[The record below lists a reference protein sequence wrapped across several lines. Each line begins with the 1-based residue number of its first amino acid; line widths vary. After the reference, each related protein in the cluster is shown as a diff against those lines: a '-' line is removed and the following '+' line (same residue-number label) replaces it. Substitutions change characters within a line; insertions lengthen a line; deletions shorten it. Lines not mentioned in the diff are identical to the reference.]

1 MPRVV
6 VIEESPVEQLVLHAL
21 LRERWPE
28 LDVEMSGDIAA
39 AMASVR
45 RARPETVLALL
56 PHHRGLDLLEAL
68 GSENDGIPVVLM
80 TGHRP
85 EEMVLRTIHTG
96 ETHFI
101 PHGDVGNDLLDAV
114 DNVLRR
120 SRRNAARRRLM
131 GSIFHQDLRFSIEND
146 LELVGP
152 FVDYV
157 RDHLEVATPFP
168 GNEINHV
175 CLALHES
182 LTNAINHG
190 NLELSSDLRQEDE
203 RVFYTLG
210 EKRRREHPYRERRV
224 YVAMMISAEEV
235 DFRIRDEGPGFN
247 VATALARAETIDIE
261 RIGGRGLLLIRSFMD
276 TLTFNE
282 AGNEVRFSKR
292 ARHPAAKCR
301 DAVGATDSGAAQA
314 GPPPSLGI

>member
-6 VIEESPVEQLVLHAL
+6 VIEDSPLEQALVHGL
-21 LRERWPE
+21 LRRRWPE
-28 LDVEMSGDIAA
+28 LDIDVCGDIAA
-39 AMASVR
+39 AMRSVGLT
-45 RARPETVLALL
+45 RPDAVLAHL
-56 PHHRGLDLLEAL
+56 PHHRSLELLETL
-68 GSENDGIPVVLM
+68 GAENDGIPVVLM
-80 TGHRP
+80 TGNRP
-85 EEMVLRTIHTG
+85 DEMVLRTIRTG
-96 ETHFI
+96 ATHYVSG
-101 PHGDVGNDLLDAV
+101 GDLGNELTEAV
-114 DNVLRR
+114 EKVLRR
-120 SRRNAARRRLM
+120 SRRNAAHRRLM
-131 GSIFHQDLRFSIEND
+131 GSLFHQDLRFSIEND

-157 RDHLEVATPFP
+157 RDHLERATPFP

-203 RVFYTLG
+203 KIFYTLG

-247 VATALARAETIDIE
+247 VAAALARAEKIDIE

-276 TLTFNE
+276 TLSFNE
-282 AGNEVRFSKR
+282 TGNEVRFSKR
-292 ARHPAAKCR
+292 ARHP
-301 DAVGATDSGAAQA
+301 DGAGLKSGGVTADTA
-314 GPPPSLGI
+314 GKTVPPALEI